1 MFEQFIDLR
10 DGLQLVKRQVKLK
23 ERRHIEHTCRDS
35 RVHQLVVRDTQVLQ
49 DRELGQVA
57 VRDAVDVVI
66 IGVEHQ
72 KRRWN
77 SRGKFLELVLARVQQ
92 NEGLQAF
99 EGTCDALGGQLVL
112 GQVDG
117 GQVFHPRQ
125 GVSRERTQLV
135 ADQLQLIQRL
145 RKRTRGFGQLVI
157 TEEELL
163 QFAQFIKGTGLDLV
177 TGDVV
182 VVQDE
187 PAKVGG
193 VIEYASLDLLN

>member
-1 MFEQFIDLR
+1 M
-10 DGLQLVKRQVKLK
+10 
-23 ERRHIEHTCRDS
+23 
-35 RVHQLVVRDTQVLQ
+35 RDTQVLHGW
-49 DRELGQVA
+49 ELGYVA
-57 VRDAVDVVI
+57 ARDAVDFVI

-77 SRGKFLELVLARVQQ
+77 SRGKFFELVLAHIQQ
-92 NEGLQAF
+92 NEGFQAF

-125 GVSRERTQLV
+125 GVSRKRTQLV
-135 ADQLQLIQRL
+135 VDQLQLVQRL

-163 QFAQFIKGTGLDLV
+163 QFAQFSNGTSLDLV
-177 TGDVV
+177 AGDVV
-182 VVQDE
+182 VVQYD

-193 VIEYASLDLLN
+193 IIEYASLDLLN